1 MFFLI
6 VCAVLC
12 VQAQAPPGQKLFESH
27 CALCHGMDGK
37 GGRGPSLNRVKL
49 SHAPDDVALRAVITN
64 GIPPEMPEGWFLS
77 ENDVGQIAEYVRRF
91 SKIPPEPLPG
101 DPGRGAQVYAARG
114 CAGCHIV
121 AGQGSGFGTELT
133 DVGARRSASHI
144 EKTIM
149 QPSATLP
156 EAFLL
161 VQVTTAAGQTIRGIR
176 VNEDTFTI
184 QLKDSAGQFH
194 SVDKRELRE
203 LRKLR
208 GETPMPSF
216 GNLLSSSERQDLVAY
231 LASLRGKQ

>member
-1 MFFLI
+1 
-6 VCAVLC
+6 
-12 VQAQAPPGQKLFESH
+12 
-27 CALCHGMDGK
+27 MDGK

-49 SHAPDDVALRAVITN
+49 SHAPDDAALRAVIAN

-77 ENDVGQIAEYVRRF
+77 ETEVGQLAEYVRGF
-91 SKIPPEPLPG
+91 SKIEPEVLPG
-101 DPGRGAQVYAARG
+101 DAGRGAQVYAARG
-114 CAGCHIV
+114 CGGCHIV

-149 QPSATLP
+149 QPTATLP
-156 EAFLL
+156 ETFLL
-161 VQVTTAAGQTIRGIR
+161 VQVTTAGGQILRGIR

-184 QLKDSAGQFH
+184 QFKDAAGQFY
-194 SVDKRELRE
+194 SLDKRELRE

-216 GNLLSSSERQDLVAY
+216 ANLLSSSERQDLVAY